1 MLAMP
6 NSLSFNY
13 SYRSSLRVW
22 YRCQVL
28 TRITLA
34 LHYVGSFRRLII
46 YTRDVEYGLLFRYI
60 HANGASF
67 FLGFVFLHVG
77 RGLYYGSSDKI
88 FLWISRIIMRVA
100 FMRVAFLR
108 YVLPYG
114 QMSYWGATVIINLLS
129 VVSYQVCIL
138 LWGRFVVSEYTVTRF
153 YVLHFLI
160 PLALAI
166 LVLRHLHLLHVT
178 RRSSLSYSPQKISFF
193 PFLMMKD
200 VLVWSFYFICFVV
213 LVCVYSNSLRDAENF
228 IHANPMV
235 TPIHIKPEWY
245 FLFAYAILRCIPDK
259 TTRVLA
265 LAASVVLPVCR
276 ILRKRQSGLSSMRF
290 FVYVF
295 IWLTVF
301 RRMPIILNYYFRSQV
316 LSILYFVYI
325 LIFL

>member
-1 MLAMP
+1 MP

-13 SYRSSLRVW
+13 SYGSALRVW
-22 YRCQVL
+22 YGCQVL

-34 LHYVGSFRRLII
+34 LHYVGSFRGLII
-46 YTRDVEYGLLFRYI
+46 YTRDVEHGLLFRYI
-60 HANGASF
+60 HANRASF
-67 FLGFVFLHVG
+67 FLGFVFLHV
-77 RGLYYGSSDKI
+77 RRRLYYGSSDKML
-88 FLWISRIIMRVA
+88 LWISRVIMGVA

-129 VVSYQVCIL
+129 VVSYQVCVL
-138 LWGRFVVSEYTVTRF
+138 LWRRFVVSEYTVTRF

-166 LVLRHLHLLHVT
+166 LVLGHLHLLHVT
-178 RRSSLSYSPQKISFF
+178 GRSSLSYSPQKISFF

-200 VLVWSFYFICFVV
+200 ALVWSFYFIAFVA
-213 LVCVYSNSLRDAENF
+213 LVCVYSNSLGDAENF
-228 IHANPMV
+228 IHANSMV

-265 LAASVVLPVCR
+265 LAASVVLPICR
-276 ILRKRQSGLSSMRF
+276 ILGKRQSGLSSIGF

-301 RRMPIILNYYFRSQV
+301 RRMPIILHYYFGSQV
-316 LSILYFVYI
+316 LSVLYFLY
-325 LIFL
+325 LLFFL

>member
-1 MLAMP
+1 MP

-13 SYRSSLRVW
+13 SYRSALRVW
-22 YRCQVL
+22 YGCQVL

-34 LHYVGSFRRLII
+34 LHYVGSFRGLIV
-46 YTRDVEYGLLFRYI
+46 YTRDVEYRLLFRYI
-60 HANGASF
+60 HANRASF

-77 RGLYYGSSDKI
+77 RGLYYGSSDKM
-88 FLWISRIIMRVA
+88 FLWIMRVA

-129 VVSYQVCIL
+129 VVSYQVCVL
-138 LWGRFVVSEYTVTRF
+138 LWRRFVVSEYTVTRF

-166 LVLRHLHLLHVT
+166 LVLGHLHLLHVT
-178 RRSSLSYSPQKISFF
+178 GRSSLSYSPQKISFF

-200 VLVWSFYFICFVV
+200 ALVWSFYFISFVT
-213 LVCVYSNSLRDAENF
+213 LVCVHSNSLRDAENF
-228 IHANPMV
+228 IHANSMV

-265 LAASVVLPVCR
+265 LAASVVLPVCG
-276 ILRKRQSGLSSMRF
+276 ILGKGQSGLSSMGF
-290 FVYVF
+290 FAYVF

-301 RRMPIILNYYFRSQV
+301 RRMPIILHYYFGSQV
-316 LSILYFVYI
+316 LSVLYFLY
-325 LIFL
+325 LLFFL

>member
-1 MLAMP
+1 M
-6 NSLSFNY
+6 
-13 SYRSSLRVW
+13 
-22 YRCQVL
+22 
-28 TRITLA
+28 
-34 LHYVGSFRRLII
+34 G
-46 YTRDVEYGLLFRYI
+46 
-60 HANGASF
+60 
-67 FLGFVFLHVG
+67 
-77 RGLYYGSSDKI
+77 
-88 FLWISRIIMRVA
+88 VA

-114 QMSYWGATVIINLLS
+114 QMSYWGATVITNLLS

-138 LWGRFVVSEYTVTRF
+138 LWRRFVVSEYTVTRF
-153 YVLHFLI
+153 SVLHFLI

-200 VLVWSFYFICFVV
+200 VLVWSFYFI
-213 LVCVYSNSLRDAENF
+213 SLRDAENF

-265 LAASVVLPVCR
+265 LAASVVLPVCG
-276 ILRKRQSGLSSMRF
+276 ILGKGQSGLSSMRF

-301 RRMPIILNYYFRSQV
+301 RRMPIILHYYFGSQV
-316 LSILYFVYI
+316 LSVLYFLY
-325 LIFL
+325 LLFFL

>member
-1 MLAMP
+1 
-6 NSLSFNY
+6 
-13 SYRSSLRVW
+13 
-22 YRCQVL
+22 
-28 TRITLA
+28 
-34 LHYVGSFRRLII
+34 
-46 YTRDVEYGLLFRYI
+46 
-60 HANGASF
+60 
-67 FLGFVFLHVG
+67 
-77 RGLYYGSSDKI
+77 
-88 FLWISRIIMRVA
+88 
-100 FMRVAFLR
+100 MRVAFLR

-153 YVLHFLI
+153 
-160 PLALAI
+160 
-166 LVLRHLHLLHVT
+166 
-178 RRSSLSYSPQKISFF
+178 
-193 PFLMMKD
+193 
-200 VLVWSFYFICFVV
+200 FVI

-259 TTRVLA
+259 TTGVLA

-301 RRMPIILNYYFRSQV
+301 RRMPIILHYYFRSQV
-316 LSILYFVYI
+316 LSILYFIYI

>member
-1 MLAMP
+1 MGEDGL
-6 NSLSFNY
+6 F
-13 SYRSSLRVW
+13 LR
-22 YRCQVL
+22 YM
-28 TRITLA
+28 
-34 LHYVGSFRRLII
+34 
-46 YTRDVEYGLLFRYI
+46 
-60 HANGASF
+60 HANGASL
-67 FLGFVFLHVG
+67 FLFLMFCHTARGF
-77 RGLYYGSSDKI
+77 YYNSSNKSN
-88 FLWISRIIMRVA
+88 LWASGVVILLLSMGIA
-100 FMRVAFLR
+100 FMG

-129 VVSYQVCIL
+129 VISYQVCVL

-178 RRSSLSYSPQKISFF
+178 GRSSLSYSPQKISFF

-200 VLVWSFYFICFVV
+200 ALVWSFYFIAFVT

-228 IHANPMV
+228 IHANSMV

-259 TTRVLA
+259 TTGVLA
-265 LAASVVLPVCR
+265 LAASVVLPVCG
-276 ILRKRQSGLSSMRF
+276 ILRKRQNGLSSVRMF
-290 FVYVF
+290 GYTF

-301 RRMPIILNYYFRSQV
+301 GGMPIILHYYFGSQV
-316 LSILYFVYI
+316 LSVIYFLYLLCFI
-325 LIFL
+325 

>member
-1 MLAMP
+1 MP
-6 NSLSFNY
+6 TSLSYNY
-13 SYRSSLRVW
+13 SYGSALGVW

-34 LHYVGSFRRLII
+34 LHYVGSFRGLII
-46 YTRDVEYGLLFRYI
+46 YTRDVEHGLIFRYI
-60 HANGASF
+60 HANRASF

-77 RGLYYGSSDKI
+77 RGLYYGSSDKL
-88 FLWISRIIMRVA
+88 FLWVSRVIMGVA
-100 FMRVAFLR
+100 FMGVAFLR

-129 VVSYQVCIL
+129 VISYQVCVL
-138 LWGRFVVSEYTVTRF
+138 LWGGFVVSEYTVTRF

-166 LVLRHLHLLHVT
+166 LVLGHLHLLHVT
-178 RRSSLSYSPQKISFF
+178 GGSSLSYSPQKISFF
-193 PFLMMKD
+193 PFLMLKD
-200 VLVWSFYFICFVV
+200 ALVWSFYFVLFIA
-213 LVCVYSNSLRDAENF
+213 LVCVYSNSLGDAENF

-259 TTRVLA
+259 TTGVLA

-276 ILRKRQSGLSSMRF
+276 IIRKRQNGLSSVGVFR
-290 FVYVF
+290 YTF

-301 RRMPIILNYYFRSQV
+301 RRMPIILHYYFGSQV
-316 LSILYFVYI
+316 LSVLYFLYLLCFI
-325 LIFL
+325 

>member
-13 SYRSSLRVW
+13 SYRSALGVW

-28 TRITLA
+28 TGITLA
-34 LHYVGSFRRLII
+34 LHYVRSFRGLIV

-77 RGLYYGSSDKI
+77 RRLYYGSSDKI
-88 FLWISRIIMRVA
+88 FLWVSRIIIGVA
-100 FMRVAFLR
+100 FMGVAFLG

-138 LWGRFVVSEYTVTRF
+138 LWRGFVVSEYTVTRF

-178 RRSSLSYSPQKISFF
+178 GRSSLSYSPQKISFF

-200 VLVWSFYFICFVV
+200 VLVWSFYFISFVV
-213 LVCVYSNSLRDAENF
+213 LVCVYSNSLGDAENF

-259 TTRVLA
+259 TTGVLA
-265 LAASVVLPVCR
+265 LAASVALPVCG
-276 ILRKRQSGLSSMRF
+276 ILRKRQSRVSSMRF

-301 RRMPIILNYYFRSQV
+301 RRMPIILHYYFGSQV
-316 LSILYFVYI
+316 LSILYFIYI
-325 LIFL
+325 LMFL

>member
-1 MLAMP
+1 MLPMP
-6 NSLSFNY
+6 NSLSYNY
-13 SYRSSLRVW
+13 SYRSALRVF
-22 YRCQVL
+22 YGCQVL

-34 LHYVGSFRRLII
+34 LHYVRSFSRLII
-46 YTRDVEYGLLFRYI
+46 YTRDVSHGLLFWYI
-60 HANGASF
+60 HANRASF
-67 FLGFVFLHVG
+67 FLRFVFLHVG
-77 RGLYYGSSDKI
+77 RGLYYSSSDKI
-88 FLWISRIIMRVA
+88 YLWTSGVIMGVA
-100 FMRVAFLR
+100 FMGVAFLR

-114 QMSYWGATVIINLLS
+114 QMSYWRATVIINLLS
-129 VVSYQVCIL
+129 VISYQVCVI
-138 LWGRFVVSEYTVTRF
+138 LWGGYVVSEYTVTWF

-166 LVLRHLHLLHVT
+166 LVLGHVYLLHRT

-193 PFLMMKD
+193 PYLMLKD
-200 VLVWSFYFICFVV
+200 VLVWSFYFILFVI

-259 TTRVLA
+259 TARVLA
-265 LAASVVLPVCR
+265 LAASVVLPICG
-276 ILRKRQSGLSSMRF
+276 ILGKGQVGLSSVGL

-301 RRMPIILNYYFRSQV
+301 RGMPIILHYYFGSQILSVVYFFYV
-316 LSILYFVYI
+316 LLLV
-325 LIFL
+325 

>member
-1 MLAMP
+1 M
-6 NSLSFNY
+6 
-13 SYRSSLRVW
+13 
-22 YRCQVL
+22 
-28 TRITLA
+28 
-34 LHYVGSFRRLII
+34 G
-46 YTRDVEYGLLFRYI
+46 
-60 HANGASF
+60 
-67 FLGFVFLHVG
+67 
-77 RGLYYGSSDKI
+77 
-88 FLWISRIIMRVA
+88 VA
-100 FMRVAFLR
+100 FMGVAFLR

-129 VVSYQVCIL
+129 VVSYQVCVL
-138 LWGRFVVSEYTVTRF
+138 LWRRFVVSEYTVTRF

-166 LVLRHLHLLHVT
+166 LVLGHLHLLHVT
-178 RRSSLSYSPQKISFF
+178 GRSSLSYSPQKISFF

-200 VLVWSFYFICFVV
+200 ALVWSFYFIAFVA

-228 IHANPMV
+228 IHANSMV

-265 LAASVVLPVCR
+265 LAASVVLPICR
-276 ILRKRQSGLSSMRF
+276 ILGKRQSGLSSIGF

-301 RRMPIILNYYFRSQV
+301 RRMPIILHYYFGSQV
-316 LSILYFVYI
+316 LSV
-325 LIFL
+325 

>member
-1 MLAMP
+1 MP
-6 NSLSFNY
+6 VNLSFNY
-13 SYRSSLRVW
+13 SYRSALRLW
-22 YRCQVL
+22 YGCQVL
-28 TRITLA
+28 TGITLA
-34 LHYVGSFRRLII
+34 LHYVGSFRGLIV
-46 YTRDVEYGLLFRYI
+46 YTRDVEHGLLFRYI
-60 HANGASF
+60 HANRASF

-88 FLWISRIIMRVA
+88 YLWISRVIMRVA
-100 FMRVAFLR
+100 FMGVAFLR

-114 QMSYWGATVIINLLS
+114 QMSYWRATVIINLLS
-129 VVSYQVCIL
+129 VISYQVCVI

-166 LVLRHLHLLHVT
+166 LIIGHLHLLHVT
-178 RRSSLSYSPQKISFF
+178 GGSSLSYSPQKISFF

-200 VLVWSFYFICFVV
+200 TLVWSFYFICFVL
-213 LVCVYSNSLRDAENF
+213 LVCVYSNSLRDAENY

-259 TTRVLA
+259 TTGVLA
-265 LAASVVLPVCR
+265 LAASVVIPVVG
-276 ILRKRQSGLSSMRF
+276 ILRKGQSGLSSIRIF
-290 FVYVF
+290 SYVF

-301 RRMPIILNYYFRSQV
+301 GGMPIIIHYYFSSQV
-316 LSILYFVYI
+316 LSIVYFIY
-325 LIFL
+325 LLLML

>member
-1 MLAMP
+1 
-6 NSLSFNY
+6 
-13 SYRSSLRVW
+13 
-22 YRCQVL
+22 
-28 TRITLA
+28 
-34 LHYVGSFRRLII
+34 
-46 YTRDVEYGLLFRYI
+46 
-60 HANGASF
+60 
-67 FLGFVFLHVG
+67 LHVG
-77 RGLYYGSSDKI
+77 RRLYYGSSDKI
-88 FLWISRIIMRVA
+88 FLWVSRIIMGVA
-100 FMRVAFLR
+100 FMGVAFLG

-138 LWGRFVVSEYTVTRF
+138 LWRGFVVSEYTVTWF

-178 RRSSLSYSPQKISFF
+178 GRSSLSYSPQKISFF

-200 VLVWSFYFICFVV
+200 VLVWSFYFISFVV
-213 LVCVYSNSLRDAENF
+213 LVCVYSNSLGDAENF

-259 TTRVLA
+259 TTGVLA
-265 LAASVVLPVCR
+265 LAASVVLPVCG
-276 ILRKRQSGLSSMRF
+276 ILRKRQSRVSSMRF

-301 RRMPIILNYYFRSQV
+301 RGMPIILHYYFGSQV
-316 LSILYFVYI
+316 LSILYFIYI
-325 LIFL
+325 LMFL

>member
-1 MLAMP
+1 M
-6 NSLSFNY
+6 
-13 SYRSSLRVW
+13 
-22 YRCQVL
+22 
-28 TRITLA
+28 
-34 LHYVGSFRRLII
+34 G
-46 YTRDVEYGLLFRYI
+46 G
-60 HANGASF
+60 
-67 FLGFVFLHVG
+67 
-77 RGLYYGSSDKI
+77 
-88 FLWISRIIMRVA
+88 
-100 FMRVAFLR
+100 VAFLR

-200 VLVWSFYFICFVV
+200 VLVWSFYFIAFVT
-213 LVCVYSNSLRDAENF
+213 LVCVYSNSLGDAENY

-265 LAASVVLPVCR
+265 LAASVVIPVVG
-276 ILRKRQSGLSSMRF
+276 ILRKGQSRLSSIRIF
-290 FVYVF
+290 SYVF

-301 RRMPIILNYYFRSQV
+301 GGMPIIIHYYFSSQV
-316 LSILYFVYI
+316 LSIVYFIY
-325 LIFL
+325 LLLML